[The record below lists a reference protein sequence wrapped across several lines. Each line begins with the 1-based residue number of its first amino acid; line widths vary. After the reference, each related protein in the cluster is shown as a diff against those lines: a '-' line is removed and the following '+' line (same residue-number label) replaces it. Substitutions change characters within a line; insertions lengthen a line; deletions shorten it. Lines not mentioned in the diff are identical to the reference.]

1 MMRPDVEKI
10 LSPLKDFQRASVEH
24 VFRRMYLDGDKA
36 TTRFLLADEVGLGKT
51 LVAKGVIARVIDHLW
66 DAVDRIDIIY
76 ICSNAEIARQNINR
90 LHLGGDLAFTQA
102 TRITMLPVQLR
113 DMRTRKLNF
122 VSITPST
129 SFSMASQT
137 GYSTERILLYHLLRE
152 PWELEGMGPVNMLMA
167 DVTKVQ
173 QWRAAIDRFE
183 DEHVIDE
190 DLRKRFAREI
200 RRREHR
206 ELRAAFDELCGS
218 FRTHRHTADADE
230 RREQRRVIG
239 ALRDI
244 VARTCLAALEPD
256 FIIMDEFQRF
266 RHLLDMREENEENRI
281 ARDLFTY
288 SDASTTARVLLV
300 SATPYKMYTLA
311 GEREGDHYEDF
322 LYTFGFLAG
331 DARRDA
337 LKALLDRYRRQ
348 LVHVHETG
356 VAALAATKNE
366 LECELRRFI
375 VRTERLAVGDD
386 RDGML
391 RTVAPRGLALAS
403 GDLGHFAL
411 MDGVARVVEG
421 TADIDYW
428 KSAPYLLNFMDG
440 YDVKQRVVKAVAA
453 GTHAEDLAA
462 LVGRH
467 AGCVLQQREIDAYA
481 ALDAGNARLRALI
494 ADVVDRGMWR
504 LLWMPPSHAYYA
516 PAGVFAA
523 EGVAGFTKRLV
534 FSAWQVV
541 PKVIAVMLSYE
552 AERRMAGMQEGGLRN
567 TADERRKRRG
577 LLRFAVKAGRESG
590 MPALALTYPSTFLAA
605 ACDPLDLMAEASAAP
620 TLAEMLHLAGARI
633 LSALGSANDVASMP
647 LKGGWTSSS
656 THQSERP
663 SETSAPLTAL
673 IDPTRGEDESWYW
686 AAPLL
691 LDLRM
696 GTEVD
701 AWLAHPDLAAR
712 WSGREDPS
720 LDDDDEWRWADHV
733 ERLAATARSYRDG
746 TLRLGAMPDDLAE
759 VLALQALAAPATV
772 ALRAFGRVVG
782 SALVVEA
789 PVASDGSGGATGAV
803 ADRDAGQESLPLALR
818 SAAGRVGWSFLTL
831 FNLPESMSLLRG
843 LGGAEPYW
851 RRVLEYGAEGNLQAV
866 LDEYVH
872 VLVDMI
878 GLRGRGAVDA
888 VGQLAAEVCDVVALR
903 TARVAV
909 DDVRRPM
916 REGRFVHLEQF
927 GRVRFALRLQKEKSD
942 AGDGETRADTVR
954 KAFNSPF
961 WPFVLASTSVG
972 QEGLDFHAYCHA
984 VVHWNLPSNPVD
996 MEQREGR
1003 VHRFKGHA
1011 IRRNVALR
1019 HGDGGRDGHADV
1031 WEAMFTRAAA
1041 GRGADAGDMVPY
1053 WVYAV
1058 EGGASIERHVPA
1070 LPLSADE
1077 QRLVAMRRSLAV
1089 YRMVFG
1095 QSRQQDLVAYL
1106 SSHLTADQIADVT
1119 SALRIDLS
1127 P

>member
-1 MMRPDVEKI
+1 MMRPDIEKI

-24 VFRRMYLDGDKA
+24 VFRRMYLDGDDA

-66 DAVDRIDIIY
+66 DRVDRIDIIY

-137 GYSTERILLYHLLRE
+137 GMYEERALLYHLLRE
-152 PWELEGMGPVNMLMA
+152 PWELSGTGPHNVLKA
-167 DVTKVQ
+167 GVKDVGW
-173 QWRAAIDRFE
+173 WRSYLDRFE

-206 ELRAAFDELCGS
+206 ELRAAFDQLCGS
-218 FRTHRHTADADE
+218 FRDRRHKGEDDE

-288 SDASTTARVLLV
+288 SDASTKARVLLV

-337 LKALLDRYRRQ
+337 LRALLDRYRRQ

-356 VAALAATKNE
+356 VAALTATKNE
-366 LECELRRFI
+366 LERELRRFI

-391 RTVAPRGLALAS
+391 RTVAPRGLALES

-440 YDVKQRVVKAVAA
+440 YDVKKRVVKAVGS
-453 GTHAEDLAA
+453 GTHAEQLAA

-467 AGCVLQQREIDAYA
+467 AGCVLRQEEIDAYA

-523 EGVAGFTKRLV
+523 EGVAAFTKRLV

-577 LLRFAVKAGRESG
+577 LLRFAVRAGRETG
-590 MPALALTYPSTFLAA
+590 MPALALTYPSTFLAS
-605 ACDPLDLMAEASAAP
+605 ACDPLDLLAEASAAP
-620 TLAEMLHLAGARI
+620 SLSEMMHLAGARI
-633 LSALGSANDVASMP
+633 SAALA
-647 LKGGWTSSS
+647 
-656 THQSERP
+656 
-663 SETSAPLTAL
+663 SAPLTAL
-673 IDPTRGEDESWYW
+673 VDPTRGEDEAWYW

-701 AWLAHPDLAAR
+701 AWLEHPDLAAR

-733 ERLAATARSYRDG
+733 ARLVETARSYRAG
-746 TLRLGAMPDDLAE
+746 TLRLGAMPDDLAM
-759 VLALQALAAPATV
+759 VLALQALAAPATA
-772 ALRAFGRVVG
+772 ALRALGRVVG

-789 PVASDGSGGATGAV
+789 PVASDGAGGGTGAV
-803 ADRDAGQESLPLALR
+803 ADRDAGQEPLPLALR
-818 SAAGRVGWSFLTL
+818 SAAGRIGWSFLTL

-872 VLVDMI
+872 VLVDLL
-878 GLRGRGAVDA
+878 GLRGRRAADA
-888 VGQLAAEVCDVVALR
+888 VAQLAEEVCDVVALR

-927 GRVRFALRLQKEKSD
+927 GRVRFALRLQKETSD

-1019 HGDGGRDGHADV
+1019 HGGVGRDGHADV
-1031 WEAMFTRAAA
+1031 WEAMFARAAA

-1077 QRLVAMRRSLAV
+1077 QRLAAMRRSLAV